1 MMTQRLPAHQNAQ
14 RMQGVSLVELLVAM
28 TLGLI
33 LMAGMLAVF
42 ASNKRSSDLNTAM
55 ANIQENARFAL
66 GALSKDIRTAGYQG
80 CLDSRT
86 GLPAVVSAQAPIPQN
101 GTTIT
106 GDPILDFSL
115 SAITGSV
122 VLTESNWVPA
132 IPGNFIPP
140 TTNKA
145 IPGTHV
151 LAVQFGDTNQSKLF
165 DTVVLGG
172 NPSRNG
178 PIITEED
185 LDLKAGDLAIIANCD
200 NVDLFTVTTANPSGA
215 GAGQILTHTA
225 PTNRSG
231 SLQTEYGLPNDIAVT
246 KVMPFLSHIYYI
258 GDTGLK
264 NSDGDTIRAL
274 YQQSYPYN
282 DSTNPAAEIV
292 QGVENMRLA
301 YGIRTQN
308 TLQYVTANDS
318 AFDPSQVESVQIGLI
333 MTSWD
338 HISDQD
344 DESTYII
351 AGQAIT
357 ALAGSTDGLTHAK
370 DGRYRLVF
378 NTTVKVRNRR
388 ENSII
393 NAQQAAGN

>member
-1 MMTQRLPAHQNAQ
+1 MMAKPVRHYVRP
-14 RMQGVSLVELLVAM
+14 MQGMSLVELLIAM

-42 ASNKRSSDLNTAM
+42 SSNKRSSELNTAM

-66 GALSKDIRTAGYQG
+66 NALSKDIRVAGYQG
-80 CLDSRT
+80 CLDTRT
-86 GLPAVVSAQAPIPQN
+86 GLPTVVSAQAPIPQT

-106 GDPILDFSL
+106 GNPIFDFSR
-115 SAITGSV
+115 SSITGSV
-122 VLTESNWVPA
+122 VLTEANWDPA
-132 IPGNFIPP
+132 IPGDFIPP
-140 TTNKA
+140 VTNKA

-151 LAVQFGDTNQSKLF
+151 LAVQFGDTNQSKLI
-165 DTVVLGG
+165 DTIAIDG
-172 NPSRNG
+172 NPNRNG
-178 PIITEED
+178 PIITADD
-185 LDLKAGDLAIIANCD
+185 LDLEAGDLAIIASCD
-200 NVDLFTVTTANPSGA
+200 NVDLFTVTAAEPSGA
-215 GAGQILTHTA
+215 GQKLTHSA
-225 PTNRSG
+225 PENLSG

-246 KVMPFLSHIYYI
+246 RVMPFLSHIYYV
-258 GDTGLK
+258 GDTGLT
-264 NSDGDTIRAL
+264 NSNGDTIRAL

-282 DSTNPAAEIV
+282 DAENPASEIV

-308 TLQYVTANDS
+308 TLQYVTANDA

-333 MTSWD
+333 MTSWER
-338 HISDQD
+338 ISEND

-351 AGQAIT
+351 AGQSIE
-357 ALAGSTDGLTHAK
+357 ALANSDDGLTHAE

-388 ENSII
+388 ENSIV
-393 NAQQAAGN
+393 NAQQAAAAEL